1 MKTAVGCVIFEGAEK
16 YLRDFFLSLE
26 MQTDQDFSIIIIND
40 NISSEHLDQ
49 IIRQVSPNIKERL
62 SIVDRTQ
69 SKLNP
74 ATLRVELLREA
85 FYKDIELVIMVDCD
99 DKASSNRVCCV
110 KEQLDPAYTFFYNE
124 LLDFNG
130 NSIMKELPDYTLNYR
145 DIGQSNYL
153 GISNGAIFLKG
164 ISQAFIESLGEVETR
179 IFDWYL
185 YSRLLLNEKKGKK
198 INGCYTYYRIYEA
211 NLAGKCEWSRQAV
224 KKEIEI
230 KREHYRLLTPY
241 DNYYKNLLQVYS
253 STCTE
258 QFTEQ
263 FADQEMTGYWWS
275 LTNIQLEE
283 ER

>member
-1 MKTAVGCVIFEGAEK
+1 
-16 YLRDFFLSLE
+16 

-85 FYKDIELVIMVDCD
+85 FDKDIDLLIMLDCD
-99 DKASSNRVCCV
+99 DKASSNRVRCV

>member
-1 MKTAVGCVIFEGAEK
+1 MKTAVGSVIFEGAEK

-49 IIRQVSPNIKERL
+49 IISQVSPNIKERL

-85 FYKDIELVIMVDCD
+85 FYKDIDLLIMLDCD

-130 NSIMKELPDYTLNYR
+130 NSVMKELPDYTLNYR

-164 ISQAFIESLGEVETR
+164 ISQAFIESLGKVETR
-179 IFDWYL
+179 IF
-185 YSRLLLNEKKGKK
+185 
-198 INGCYTYYRIYEA
+198 
-211 NLAGKCEWSRQAV
+211 
-224 KKEIEI
+224 
-230 KREHYRLLTPY
+230 
-241 DNYYKNLLQVYS
+241 
-253 STCTE
+253 
-258 QFTEQ
+258 
-263 FADQEMTGYWWS
+263 
-275 LTNIQLEE
+275 
-283 ER
+283 